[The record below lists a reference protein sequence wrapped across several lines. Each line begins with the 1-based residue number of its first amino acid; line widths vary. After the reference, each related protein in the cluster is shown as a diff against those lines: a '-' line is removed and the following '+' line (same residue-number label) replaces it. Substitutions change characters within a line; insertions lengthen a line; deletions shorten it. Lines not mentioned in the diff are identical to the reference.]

1 MDIKKLFTNML
12 LTFFSYNTL
21 KDEAVCLIF
30 MLLVPIKGE
39 DDFLGDD
46 DPRVL
51 GLGLIAWSSIAM
63 PCHPTAPPAAPKT
76 STPHPPLPFSLL
88 LSLSLSLERAQE
100 HARGLPPNPHLIA
113 REWSNTSTSIIINWC
128 LWEVVVVVVILVW
141 RER

>member
-88 LSLSLSLERAQE
+88 LSLSLSRTRARTR
-100 HARGLPPNPHLIA
+100 ARTPPKPPLNCA
-113 REWSNTSTSIIINWC
+113 RME
-128 LWEVVVVVVILVW
+128 
-141 RER
+141 